1 MTTAST
7 RDLMRDAVERSGVVP
22 AFNVIT
28 LEHAEAVVD
37 GLARAESSG
46 ILQVSERALQFHAD
60 RIEPILSACAHLA
73 ASADVP
79 IAIHLDHVQDRALA
93 WRAIE
98 SASQFGV
105 SSIMFDFSALD
116 RPDNVRL
123 TSEATTHAHA
133 QELFVEAELGRIGG
147 KDGAHAPG
155 ARTDPDDA
163 FDFVAETGVDA
174 LAVAIG
180 SSHAMTIRDARLDLD
195 LAARLAQRVQVPLVL
210 HGSSGVPDHELV
222 AAVGAGVRKV
232 NVGTALNVS
241 FTAAVRRV
249 LAEKPALTD
258 PRDYLRE
265 ARAAVSTTVEEF
277 CRVLAGHEIRL
288 HSTEGAPS

>member
-7 RDLMRDAVERSGVVP
+7 RELMRDAVERSGVVP

-37 GLARAESSG
+37 GLTRAESCG
-46 ILQVSERALQFHAD
+46 ILQVSERALQFHAS

-73 ASADVP
+73 AAAHVP
-79 IAIHLDHVQDRALA
+79 IAIHLDHIQDSALA
-93 WRAIE
+93 WRVIE
-98 SASQFGV
+98 SAAQFGV
-105 SSIMFDFSALD
+105 SSIMLDFSTLE
-116 RPDNVRL
+116 RPDNMRL
-123 TSEATTHAHA
+123 TSEAATHAHA
-133 QELFVEAELGRIGG
+133 QGLFAEAELGKIGG

-180 SSHAMTIRDARLDLD
+180 SSHAMTSRDAHLDLD
-195 LAARLAQRVQVPLVL
+195 LATRLAQKVQVPLVL

-222 AAVGAGVRKV
+222 AAVNAGIRKV
-232 NVGTALNVS
+232 NIGTALNVS

-249 LAEKPALTD
+249 LTDQPALTD

-265 ARAAVSTTVEEF
+265 ARAAVSSTVEEF
-277 CRVLAGHEIRL
+277 CRVLAGHQIRL
-288 HSTEGAPS
+288 HSSEGAPS